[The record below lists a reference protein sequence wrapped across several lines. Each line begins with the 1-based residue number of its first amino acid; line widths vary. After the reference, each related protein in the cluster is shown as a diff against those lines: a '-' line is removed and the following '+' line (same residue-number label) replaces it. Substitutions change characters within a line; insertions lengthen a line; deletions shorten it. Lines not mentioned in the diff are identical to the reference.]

1 MVAAINFMRVEQS
14 GFYIEE
20 AVISPEECADVL
32 LHLGDASLQH
42 GRAGVRHLMANPTIC
57 KLASDPRLLAIAER
71 FIGASAI
78 PYKATLFEKSAQV
91 NWHVGW
97 HQDRALPL
105 QERFE
110 SEEWGSWTQKE
121 GVLYAYAP
129 TFALEKIVALRLHLD
144 ASTGD
149 NGPLRALPGSHLLG
163 ALCEAEVNS
172 YANANVGVEC
182 LVGQGGVLAM
192 RPLVIHSSSKAKT
205 DSPRRVIH
213 IEYATCLDFGD
224 GIRLAIA

>member
-1 MVAAINFMRVEQS
+1 MQLEEPGYCVEEGVLPAI
-14 GFYIEE
+14 
-20 AVISPEECADVL
+20 ECADIL
-32 LHLGDASLQH
+32 LSLGGASLQH
-42 GRAGVRHLMANPTIC
+42 GRAGVRHLMSRPAIC
-57 KLASDPRLLAIAER
+57 KLASEPRLLAIAER

-97 HQDRALPL
+97 HQDRSLPL
-105 QERFE
+105 QKRFH
-110 SEEWGSWTQKE
+110 SAEWGPWTQKE

-129 TFALEKIVALRLHLD
+129 TFALERIVALRIHLD
-144 ASTGD
+144 ASTND
-149 NGPLRALPGSHLLG
+149 NGPLRLFSGSHLLG

-213 IEYATCLDFGD
+213 IEYATCLDFGE